1 MFGTRTHDRMY
12 CCLRVRLQY
21 ICKWFIVDG
30 EGVGSWFLSV
40 PYRRWRRQ
48 LLLLPEIVICV
59 VNIKLR
65 TINQYYLSQVILI
78 SSIRSSA
85 VQEWSSGS
93 TNRLHG
99 LLDSNSTTTTHRL
112 PFDGI
117 GIWCGGILLRTTGT
131 KALLQRLMYARL
143 GRLTL
148 LAGMVDWPHIS
159 LDRIRRIGCWSC
171 SRSLRSGPKLGHAN
185 SQSIP
190 QSPSGCDPPLLGFVR
205 LITYTTISPSKVIVV
220 QGRTDCWID
229 GWMEFGSGRSG
240 YLRLHFMCCI
250 CNCLIKLYYRT

>member
-1 MFGTRTHDRMY
+1 MDSRQNVLLSTNTITMY
-12 CCLRVRLQY
+12 L
-21 ICKWFIVDG
+21 WIVDG

-48 LLLLPEIVICV
+48 LQLLPEIVICV

-117 GIWCGGILLRTTGT
+117 GIWCGGVLLRTTGT
-131 KALLQRLMYARL
+131 KALLQHLMYARL

-148 LAGMVDWPHIS
+148 PGWTGWLTGHTLVWTGFVVSAVGPAPVPYDPAQS
-159 LDRIRRIGCWSC
+159 LDMQIRNLLQSASC
-171 SRSLRSGPKLGHAN
+171 
-185 SQSIP
+185 
-190 QSPSGCDPPLLGFVR
+190 CDPPLLGFVR

-220 QGRTDCWID
+220 QGRTNYRID
-229 GWMEFGSGRSG
+229 GWSLAVAGRDI
-240 YLRLHFMCCI
+240 YDCI
-250 CNCLIKLYYRT
+250 LCVAFATV